1 MDLIEIPDRKDQ
13 LREVAQTLF
22 KEKGY
27 AGSSMRDIA
36 QIMGIEAP
44 SIYNHVNSKHDL
56 LKRICFE
63 IADKF
68 ILIINNIKKSG
79 SSHPAITLQTI
90 ILEHVEVVTENHD
103 ASAVFT
109 NEWRFLEA
117 SDLDNFIKL
126 RNKYERF
133 IEKTSKDGLEQGIFK
148 TNNTKLVTLSLL
160 TSLNGIYHWY
170 NPNGRLKAED
180 ISHNIMNLFFL
191 GLKR

>member
-68 ILIINNIKKSG
+68 LLIINNIKKAG

-90 ILEHVEVVTENHD
+90 ILEHVKVVTENHD

-117 SDLDNFIKL
+117 CDLENFIKL

-133 IEKTSKDGLEQGIFK
+133 IEKTIKDGLEQGIFK
-148 TNNTKLVTLSLL
+148 TSNTKLVTLSLL
-160 TSLNGIYHWY
+160 TTLNGIYHWY

-180 ISHNIMNLFFL
+180 ISHNIMNLYFL

>member
-1 MDLIEIPDRKDQ
+1 MNIIEIPDRKDQ
-13 LREVAQTLF
+13 LREVAQSLF

-56 LKRICFE
+56 LKRICYE
-63 IADKF
+63 VADKF
-68 ILIINNIKKSG
+68 LLIINNIKKNG
-79 SSHPAITLQTI
+79 SSHPAVTLQTI
-90 ILEHVEVVTENHD
+90 ILEHVKIVTENND

-109 NEWRFLEA
+109 NEWRFLEEP
-117 SDLDNFIKL
+117 DLDDFIKL

-133 IEKTSKDGLEQGIFK
+133 IEKTIKDGLDQGIFK

-160 TSLNGIYHWY
+160 TTLNGIYHWY
-170 NPNGRLKAED
+170 NPSGRLKAEE
-180 ISHNIMNLFFL
+180 ISNNIMNLFFL

>member
-1 MDLIEIPDRKDQ
+1 MSIIELPDRKDQ
-13 LREVAQTLF
+13 LREVAQSLF

-36 QIMGIEAP
+36 QLMGIEAP

-56 LKRICFE
+56 LKRICYE
-63 IADKF
+63 VADKF
-68 ILIINNIKKSG
+68 LLIINNIKKNG

-90 ILEHVEVVTENHD
+90 ILEHVKIVTENND

-109 NEWRFLEA
+109 NEWRFLEEP
-117 SDLDNFIKL
+117 DLENFIKL

-133 IEKTSKDGLEQGIFK
+133 IEKTIKEGVDQGIFK
-148 TNNTKLVTLSLL
+148 TNNSKLVTLSLL
-160 TSLNGIYHWY
+160 TTLNGIYHWY
-170 NPNGRLKAED
+170 NPNGRLKAEE
-180 ISHNIMNLFFL
+180 ISNNIMNLFFL

>member
-1 MDLIEIPDRKDQ
+1 MNLIETPDRKDQ

-56 LKRICFE
+56 LKRICYE
-63 IADKF
+63 VADKF
-68 ILIINNIKKSG
+68 LVIINNIKKT
-79 SSHPAITLQTI
+79 SSHPAVTLQTI
-90 ILEHVEVVTENHD
+90 ILEHVKVVTENND

-117 SDLDNFIKL
+117 SDLENFIKL

-133 IEKTSKDGLEQGIFK
+133 IEKTIKDGLDQGIFK

-160 TSLNGIYHWY
+160 TTLNGIYHWY
-170 NPNGRLKAED
+170 NPKGRLKAED
-180 ISHNIMNLFFL
+180 ISHNIMNLYFL